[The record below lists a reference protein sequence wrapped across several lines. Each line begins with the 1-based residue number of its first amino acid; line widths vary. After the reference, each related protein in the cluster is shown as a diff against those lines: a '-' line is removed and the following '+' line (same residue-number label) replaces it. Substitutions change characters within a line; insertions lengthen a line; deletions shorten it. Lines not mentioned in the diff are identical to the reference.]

1 MKILHIA
8 SSLCLALLLTACGTP
23 LSTGNLSLLSS
34 QAPLATSTPAP
45 LFVSGGTSMPI
56 GVETRPPF
64 GFVGFCRRHPSDCTG
79 STLNPAAMRLT
90 DARWRD
96 LEQINAQV
104 NRSVRPIE
112 DADLYNK
119 PEWWTYPSE
128 QGGDCEDFVLLKRRM
143 LIDRGWPADT
153 LLISVVKERNGAGH
167 AVLLVVTDRGEF
179 VLDNKTRHISA
190 WRDTPYTW
198 VKRQSRRHPYVWV
211 RLGTANAGK
220 SASLLQPG
228 PLSARIAE
236 PPQAGSAPH
245 SALEFSPISPNHP
258 GLISVET
265 GPVAHTAGP
274 VLEHPLVVSGPSISE
289 PVSPQKPSAPQS
301 GLHS

>member
-8 SSLCLALLLTACGTP
+8 ASMCVALLLTACGTP
-23 LSTGNLSLLSS
+23 NSTAALGLLQTDAPFASS
-34 QAPLATSTPAP
+34 SPPTI
-45 LFVSGGTSMPI
+45 FVSGGHAMPT
-56 GVETRPPF
+56 GAETPPPF
-64 GFVGFCRRHPSDCTG
+64 GFVGFCRRYPADCSG
-79 STLNPAAMRLT
+79 SAVSPASMRLT

-104 NRSVRPIE
+104 NRTVRPVE

-143 LIDRGWPADT
+143 LIERGWPADT

-179 VLDNKTRHISA
+179 VLDNKTRHINA

-211 RLGTANAGK
+211 RLGSGNGGK
-220 SASLLQPG
+220 SASLMLPEFGPG
-228 PLSARIAE
+228 ASPSLGAPIAE
-236 PPQAGSAPH
+236 P
-245 SALEFSPISPNHP
+245 LY
-258 GLISVET
+258 
-265 GPVAHTAGP
+265 TA
-274 VLEHPLVVSGPSISE
+274 
-289 PVSPQKPSAPQS
+289 S
-301 GLHS
+301 GLRPSLAS